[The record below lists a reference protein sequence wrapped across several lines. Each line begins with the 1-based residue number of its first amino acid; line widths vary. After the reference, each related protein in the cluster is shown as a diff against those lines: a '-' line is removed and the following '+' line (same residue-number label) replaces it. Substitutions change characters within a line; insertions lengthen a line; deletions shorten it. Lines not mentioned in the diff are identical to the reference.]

1 MSLTGVITQVVVKTQ
16 HALRKERA
24 TLQLASKRDINE
36 ILKLYYAEGWVD
48 RGRDDLEFIFET
60 SAKTCFKFVSS
71 GQIVGVTFATSAGDG
86 IYYPTGTLI
95 GSAYRTKVNF
105 YSAGAKY
112 GEYLSRIARLEV
124 TYATRN
130 VVTLYRDA
138 FDYHSLFN
146 YRGAIIDPRI
156 VTRDRGRARAASEH
170 DLPAILAYNRAIYKA
185 DRERLI
191 RHFVDRQLAETF
203 VLPSGDG
210 GIDAYAM
217 VRKLPKEGE
226 YALGPVLANDREC
239 AIEVIAAAVKS
250 LGVRPIYIEGNEENL
265 ASLLADG
272 IGQWEGTITLKMFRG
287 DSALLED
294 EARIY
299 GIFSRYIS

>member
-1 MSLTGVITQVVVKTQ
+1 MSLAGMMTQVVVKTQ
-16 HALRKERA
+16 HVLRKEQA
-24 TLQLASKRDINE
+24 TLLLANKRDINE

-71 GQIVGVTFATSAGDG
+71 ERIVGVTFATSAGDG

-95 GSAYRTKVNF
+95 GSAYRKTVNF

-112 GEYLSRIARLEV
+112 AEYLSRIARLEV

-138 FDYHSLFN
+138 FDYQSLFN
-146 YRGAIIDPRI
+146 YRGAIIDPSI
-156 VTRDRGRARAASEH
+156 VTRHLGRARAAREH
-170 DLPAILAYNRAIYKA
+170 DFPAVLGYNRAIYKA
-185 DRERLI
+185 DREPLI
-191 RHFVDRQLAETF
+191 RHFVNRQLAQTF
-203 VLPSGDG
+203 VLPSGNG

-250 LGVRPIYIEGNEENL
+250 FGARPIYIEGNEEKL

-272 IGQWEGTITLKMFRG
+272 LGQWEGTITLKMFKG
-287 DSALLED
+287 DPTLLED